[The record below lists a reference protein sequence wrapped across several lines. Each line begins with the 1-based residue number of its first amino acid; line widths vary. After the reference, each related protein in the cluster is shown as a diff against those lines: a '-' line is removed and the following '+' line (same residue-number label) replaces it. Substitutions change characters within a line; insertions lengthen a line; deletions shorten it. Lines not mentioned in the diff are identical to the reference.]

1 MLTNHKTEKIL
12 DLVKKK
18 KLHKTKFKKYII
30 KESDKVVITYVFNLW
45 ILQIKI
51 RRIKYV

>member
-1 MLTNHKTEKIL
+1 MLTKCRVEKIL

-18 KLHKTKFKKYII
+18 KLHKMKFKKYII